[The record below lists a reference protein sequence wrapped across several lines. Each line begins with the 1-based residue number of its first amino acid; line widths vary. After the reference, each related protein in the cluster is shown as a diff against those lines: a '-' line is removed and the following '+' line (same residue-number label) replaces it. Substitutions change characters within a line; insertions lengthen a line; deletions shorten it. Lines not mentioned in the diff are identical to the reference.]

1 MSSPYRIRPVE
12 TWVQAREDYLG
23 GMSAEEVCRRHDL
36 GLSAFRRRA
45 RRHGWRRLDHA
56 APPDPADL
64 TIYDDLIADDE
75 VRAAR
80 RRYLHALEQGRSVEA
95 ARWRRLWRELKAEV
109 AAFDAEFFRGMSSD
123 EIAAVMAE
131 GDDEDE
137 IDDALAL
144 LDPPS
149 DAPDADADADSSADL
164 EPEPASD
171 APRRNVHDVH
181 PVFSSAHFGAVP
193 ETPPPDGHPAGGGAT
208 PGGSGSGAGPPGSP
222 GSWRM

>member
-1 MSSPYRIRPVE
+1 MSSPYRIRPFE

-64 TIYDDLIADDE
+64 TIYDDMVPDDE
-75 VRAAR
+75 VAAAR

-109 AAFDAEFFRGMSSD
+109 DAWDAEFFEGMTQREIAEALSD
-123 EIAAVMAE
+123 EA
-131 GDDEDE
+131 GDDE

-144 LDPPS
+144 LEPPS
-149 DAPDADADADSSADL
+149 
-164 EPEPASD
+164 PEPGPEQTPD
-171 APRRNVHDVH
+171 ENVHYVH
-181 PVFSSAHFGAVP
+181 PVFSSAHFEDEP
-193 ETPPPDGHPAGGGAT
+193 EAPPPDPQRA
-208 PGGSGSGAGPPGSP
+208 PGDGGSGAGPPGSP
-222 GSWRM
+222 GGRWM

>member
-1 MSSPYRIRPVE
+1 MSSPYRIRPAE
-12 TWVQAREDYLG
+12 TWVQARADYLA

-45 RRHGWRRLDHA
+45 RRHGWRRQDQDV
-56 APPDPADL
+56 PPDPADL
-64 TIYDDLIADDE
+64 TIYDDLVADDE

-109 AAFDAEFFRGMSSD
+109 EAFDAEFFRGMTPT
-123 EIAAVMAE
+123 EIASVMPE
-131 GDDEDE
+131 DDDDDE

-149 DAPDADADADSSADL
+149 DAPDADAEPDL

-171 APRRNVHDVH
+171 APPRNVHDVH
-181 PVFSSAHFGAVP
+181 PVFSSAHSGADP
-193 ETPPPDGHPAGGGAT
+193 EAPPPDRHPTGGGAT
-208 PGGSGSGAGPPGSP
+208 PGGRGSGAGPPGSP